1 MRFILVRHGQ
11 THWNKQRRIQGG
23 GADIDLDATGR
34 HQAAQVA
41 QALGNHTL
49 EAIYSSPMKRARN
62 TARAIAR
69 HHGLPV
75 EIDPD
80 LREADMGDLD
90 GLTINEPSKQFGDF
104 WQQWRADIASAQFP
118 GGESMQS
125 LRHRVEGAFQRI
137 RERHPKGTVV
147 VVGHTFALGTALVG
161 ALGLDLSY
169 FRRFRLETGSI
180 TALDLE
186 DGGATLVSLN
196 DTCHWKEA

>member
-1 MRFILVRHGQ
+1 
-11 THWNKQRRIQGG
+11 
-23 GADIDLDATGR
+23 
-34 HQAAQVA
+34 
-41 QALGNHTL
+41 
-49 EAIYSSPMKRARN
+49 MKRARN

-69 HHGLPV
+69 HHGLTV

-90 GLTINEPSKQFGDF
+90 GLTINEPTKQFGDF

-137 RERHPKGTVV
+137 RERHPTGTVV
-147 VVGHTFALGTALVG
+147 VVGHTFALGTAMVG

-169 FRRFRLETGSI
+169 FRRFRLETASI
-180 TALDLE
+180 TALDLK
-186 DGGATLVSLN
+186 DDGATLVSLN